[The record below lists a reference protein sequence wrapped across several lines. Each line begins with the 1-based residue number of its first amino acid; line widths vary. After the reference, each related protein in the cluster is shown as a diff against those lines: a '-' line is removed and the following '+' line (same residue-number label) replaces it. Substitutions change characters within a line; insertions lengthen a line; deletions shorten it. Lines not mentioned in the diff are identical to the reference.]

1 MLAKW
6 QYGLGRVVA
15 WTSDDGSDLAAPWA
29 LWDGSTFWAA
39 AVRWALPDPERRPL
53 TVTTHREGTDVVLT
67 VTAAGESGDFAD
79 SVPTF
84 ATVTSASGKALVS
97 SELTQTAPGEYSL
110 RLPSPAPGA
119 YAVEVRQERSGGPL
133 TEVAGI
139 TVPPSPE
146 SLPATNGPALLASI
160 AARTGGRVPRWTI
173 RERLERACTWWESA
187 TRAPRGLVL
196 PGGFGADSLC
206 LGHRGPDGPWR
217 VVEARDWEIASG
229 MRDKVSGP

>member
-29 LWDGSTFWAA
+29 LWDGNDAFWAA

-84 ATVTSASGKALVS
+84 ATVTSASRRAVAA

-119 YAVEVRQERSGGPL
+119 YAVEVRQERPSGPL
-133 TEVAGI
+133 EEVAGSLCLPHPNRCRRR
-139 TVPPSPE
+139 TERFLCWLRWRPAPE
-146 SLPATNGPALLASI
+146 VGCSRS
-160 AARTGGRVPRWTI
+160 TI
-173 RERLERACTWWESA
+173 RERLECAGTSVGIRCASTARSGITRWVWRCSFLVTSRPGWACGRWCAGS
-187 TRAPRGLVL
+187 
-196 PGGFGADSLC
+196 
-206 LGHRGPDGPWR
+206 
-217 VVEARDWEIASG
+217 
-229 MRDKVSGP
+229 